1 MSKPIIIK
9 KIRKRFKNL
18 GFDTGYDSNKEVIL
32 VDLAKER
39 LSLMVGLDYGPHH
52 IRMVLITGIRFQSD
66 LHNWEQLNRL
76 SLSQKFCRFSG
87 FIYNTNCAGV
97 TTYEVCIVGTVPVVK
112 VNNAMDCYEYLVEVY
127 DKFKEDLFS
136 LHMAP

>member
-1 MSKPIIIK
+1 MSKHIIN
-9 KIRKRFKNL
+9 KISKRFKNL
-18 GFDTGYDSNKEVIL
+18 GFDIRYDSNKDAIL

-39 LSLMVGLDYGPHH
+39 LILMVGLEHEPHH
-52 IRMVLITGIRFQSD
+52 IRMVLFTGIRFQSD

-87 FIYNTNCAGV
+87 LIYNTNCAGV
-97 TTYEVCIVGTVPVVK
+97 ITYEVGIVGVVPVVK
-112 VNNAMDCYEYLVEVY
+112 VNKAMDCYEYLVEVY

-136 LHMAP
+136 LHMAS